1 MVPTHN
7 LNAYRQTGTQTTVH
21 PVKLIH
27 MAYTRV
33 LSLLDQAKEGIR
45 QNDPKMRGENLSKA
59 IALVSE
65 LNASIEQNDDGEVAA
80 FLRGLYQAI
89 LDELGK
95 VSVSNDI
102 QVIAQAQ
109 VYIERLKEIW
119 ENTAMKEH
127 GFDCNEGVTPPVSR
141 PPERE
146 EENMYAK
153 VSVSI

>member
-1 MVPTHN
+1 
-7 LNAYRQTGTQTTVH
+7 
-21 PVKLIH
+21 

-33 LSLLDQAKEGIR
+33 LSLLDCAKDGIR
-45 QNDPKMRGENLSKA
+45 QHDPKMRGENLSKA
-59 IALVSE
+59 IALISE
-65 LNASIEQNDDGEVAA
+65 LNASIEQGDDGEVAA

-95 VSVSNDI
+95 VSVNEDI
-102 QVIAQAQ
+102 QVIDQAQ
-109 VYIERLKEIW
+109 VYIIKLKEIW

-127 GFDCNEGVTPPVSR
+127 GFDCNEDVSSHVSR
-141 PPERE
+141 PPEQE